1 MSRSWMVSHIR
12 SREGMGSLGGGSDHY
27 ERVILE
33 VVSRG
38 LGGKSE
44 VSTAVPCLIDVFHI
58 RTQTRGD

>member
-1 MSRSWMVSHIR
+1 
-12 SREGMGSLGGGSDHY
+12 MGSLGGGSDRC

-33 VVSRG
+33 VVGRG

-44 VSTAVPCLIDVFHI
+44 VSTVVPCLIDVFHI